1 MKGNTDLKGG
11 VIASSDKAVQDN
23 LNALSTATLTH
34 SDIENHASSIGLSGG
49 YGGTIGKDQ
58 KGKADNVNPVPG
70 TSLPKGDGGL
80 QVAPPVALGASGDAN
95 STTKSGISGGIL
107 AITDST
113 RQWQLTGQTAAETV
127 ADINRDTSNTGGA
140 LGPIFDKDNIEARF
154 EIVGQFVNQIG
165 TFVANKT
172 SEIDKLR
179 QTANDPN
186 AKDANGDPMTVR
198 SVSIC
203 WRRPLILSRPGGRAS
218 RGVRYYGIDGGSRWK
233 CDRWYWSVCG
243 ECRDWLRA
251 ESRGEQGQ
259 GTGRINGQDVIGR
272 KSRPGLTLRI

>member
-34 SDIENHASSIGLSGG
+34 SDIENHASYDASSIGLSGG

-70 TSLPKGDGGL
+70 TSLPKGDDGL

-203 WRRPLILSRPGGRAS
+203 WRRPLILSRPGAGQAGAS
-218 RGVRYYGIDGGSRWK
+218 DITALTAAAGGN
-233 CDRWYWSVCG
+233 VTG
-243 ECRDWLRA
+243 
-251 ESRGEQGQ
+251 
-259 GTGRINGQDVIGR
+259 GTGQFAANAAIGYVQSLAANKVKELAVSMVR
-272 KSRPGLTLRI
+272 M